1 MGPRRTSTSTTL
13 AGVVARAEEE
23 QSCSILGML
32 HHHPHQLSS
41 FNYEHQGRAAGLDQG
56 MEGVLV
62 RCLVQQQ
69 SAVWRQLGAVMVK
82 EQLMLRSSEFVIW
95 VVINQYPTCS
105 DKAHN

>member
-1 MGPRRTSTSTTL
+1 ML
-13 AGVVARAEEE
+13 AVA
-23 QSCSILGML
+23 
-32 HHHPHQLSS
+32 
-41 FNYEHQGRAAGLDQG
+41 
-56 MEGVLV
+56 VLV